1 MAKYK
6 KYVLIASPSRNSE
19 FNNLEA
25 MAQIKANRYQDL
37 PQACRDIQRILGH
50 DAWKLYELSKLCED
64 WNDDTIWESSVTY
77 ASVVHVKRIKTAKQ

>member
-25 MAQIKANRYQDL
+25 MAQIKANRYQDQ

-77 ASVVHVKRIKTAKQ
+77 ASVVHVKRIKKAK